1 MPPSLDASHR
11 TSDLWEAAFVWALGS
26 PLVRLDVDDD
36 DHVTWVFPDGGD
48 DLREQVMAYR
58 RGIALVNPASY
69 RQGYLEMRRAMS
81 RELRD
86 ADAR

>member
-26 PLVRLDVDDD
+26 PLVRLDVDTD

-48 DLREQVMAYR
+48 ALLEQIAAYR
-58 RGIALVNPASY
+58 RGTALVNPASY

-81 RELRD
+81 RELRNAGD
-86 ADAR
+86 R